1 MVHLH
6 RASVRFKHGEPRTK
20 KGVPKVTA
28 KPATVAS
35 NRDPLRVKING
46 DPRQLPANC
55 TLASLLSQL
64 EVGERRVAVAIN
76 RDVIPR
82 SEFDALRLR
91 DGDNVE
97 VLEAVGG
104 G

>member
-1 MVHLH
+1 M
-6 RASVRFKHGEPRTK
+6 
-20 KGVPKVTA
+20 TA
-28 KPATVAS
+28 KMAIVAS
-35 NRDPLRVKING
+35 DRDPLRVKING
-46 DPRQLPANC
+46 EPRQVPAKS

-64 EVGERRVAVAIN
+64 EVGERRVAVAVN
-76 RDVIPR
+76 REVIPR
-82 SEFDALRLR
+82 SEFDEVRLR